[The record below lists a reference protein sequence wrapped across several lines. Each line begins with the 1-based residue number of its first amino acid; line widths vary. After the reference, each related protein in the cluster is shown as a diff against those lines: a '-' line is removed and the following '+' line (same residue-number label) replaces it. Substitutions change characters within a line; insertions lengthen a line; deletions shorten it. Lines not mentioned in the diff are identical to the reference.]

1 MNGLLH
7 LYPAAWRDRY
17 LEEVS
22 DLLAERPPSLRDRF
36 DLVAGAADAWIH
48 PQVAAK
54 PSEEDESIMRPVGA
68 AALFVIGGVLWIAG
82 GVVQATAPYGV
93 EGYKESN
100 GVMIVIAGVLLTAV
114 GAVGRAWSAHAS
126 PAFRRCAKAM
136 LGFALVMLAPWPIL
150 IIGFYG
156 YVVAVVGFG
165 LLLAGSGRLAG
176 LLLAIGALVATS
188 FNTENTMA
196 FAAVPLG
203 LAWITV
209 GAVGAVRRRSMNP
222 APAGT

>member
-1 MNGLLH
+1 MNGLLR

-17 LEEVS
+17 VQEVS
-22 DLLAERPPSLRDRF
+22 DLLAERPPSLRDRL
-36 DLVAGAADAWIH
+36 DLIAGAADAWIH

-54 PSEEDESIMRPVGA
+54 PRAETESIMRPMAA
-68 AALFVIGGVLWIAG
+68 AALFVIGGGLWFVG

-100 GVMIVIAGVLLTAV
+100 GVMIVIAGVLLTAL
-114 GAVGRAWSAHAS
+114 GAIGRAWSANAS

-136 LGFALVMLAPWPIL
+136 VAFALLMLAPWPVL
-150 IIGFYG
+150 VIGLYG
-156 YVVAVVGFG
+156 YIVAVVGFG
-165 LLLAGSGRLAG
+165 LLLAGSGQLAG

-196 FAAVPLG
+196 FAALPFG
-203 LAWITV
+203 LAWIAV
-209 GAVGAVRRRSMNP
+209 GAVGAVRRSTSP
-222 APAGT
+222 ASART